1 MSSHDPQSGPD
12 SEQAQ
17 DHGKEP
23 PSRSEDPVAQSNEQ
37 AWTFF
42 LIGVVLLAAL
52 LSYLWLGPSVG
63 KKPGS
68 DIPKTASGIPQL
80 LPAMVPLVTGEEP
93 VDQLFTKAGCP
104 VCHTIPG
111 IRAAEGRVGP
121 KLDLGRTGPV
131 RLADPRYRG
140 QATTVHE
147 YVIESILNP
156 GVYVVAGYPDRA
168 MPRWYGQKLSAAAL
182 EKVASYLESLR
193 DEPVP
198 VKP

>member
-1 MSSHDPQSGPD
+1 MTRHDPERAED
-12 SEQAQ
+12 E
-17 DHGKEP
+17 KEKH
-23 PSRSEDPVAQSNEQ
+23 PSQPEREDRPARSNEQ
-37 AWTFF
+37 AWTF
-42 LIGVVLLAAL
+42 LIIGVVLLIAL
-52 LSYLWLGPSVG
+52 LSYSRLGPSVA
-63 KKPGS
+63 KKPVP
-68 DIPKTASGIPQL
+68 DFPKTASGIPQL
-80 LPAMVPLVTGEEP
+80 SPSMIPLVTGEEP

-111 IRAAEGRVGP
+111 IRGAEGRVGP
-121 KLDLGRTGPV
+121 KLDLGRTGQA

-156 GVYVVAGYPDRA
+156 GVYVVSGYPDRA

-182 EKVASYLESLR
+182 EKAASYLETLR
-193 DEPVP
+193 DAPVP